1 MLGCNPTW
9 GACIASSIAHALTLF
24 GQAIELAMRVNRSS
38 HAQREI
44 YRFLFAG
51 ATAPLFINSVLTR
64 SCSAG
69 KINLQI
75 DFPRNQIIS
84 SYSIQDLVIKE
95 DMIWFQQQSSR
106 YKNKFNVT

>member
-1 MLGCNPTW
+1 MSPIDIPFNIQISLVVL
-9 GACIASSIAHALTLF
+9 ALAS
-24 GQAIELAMRVNRSS
+24 ELAKSKYSAEYFDLATAAAAAV
-38 HAQREI
+38 AQREI

-75 DFPRNQIIS
+75 DFPIIKT
-84 SYSIQDLVIKE
+84 DL
-95 DMIWFQQQSSR
+95 Q
-106 YKNKFNVT
+106 